1 MSLPTILLVDDDSE
15 DVSFFKRALSKAGLS
30 WNLRVAE
37 DGQKAVDQ
45 LSIAPAELPP
55 SHVLLDLKLP
65 KKSGLEVLA
74 WIRSHPTLN
83 PLPVI
88 VLTSSDVPAD
98 IQKAQA
104 LGIDA
109 YLVKPLTTSALVD
122 TVRQIARRWNFPV
135 VASR

>member
-1 MSLPTILLVDDDSE
+1 MSDPTILLVEDNPE
-15 DVSFFKRALSKAGLS
+15 DVSFFKRALAKAGLS

-37 DGQKAVDQ
+37 DGQKAMDQ
-45 LSIAPAELPP
+45 LSIGPAESP
-55 SHVLLDLKLP
+55 SWHVLLDLKLP

-98 IQKAQA
+98 VEGARS
-104 LGIDA
+104 LGVDA
-109 YLVKPLTTSALVD
+109 YIVKPLTTNGLVD
-122 TVRQIARRWNFPV
+122 AVRQIARRWKFP
-135 VASR
+135 AGA